1 MNLEDGSYTDA
12 YNTVKTLVK
21 ARCGDCFAFGD
32 GIYWAL
38 EKLREGALKLDSE
51 RMEEDNGND

>member
-1 MNLEDGSYTDA
+1 MNLEDGTYEEA
-12 YNTVKTLVK
+12 YNIVQTLIK

-51 RMEEDNGND
+51 CMEEDNGND

>member
-1 MNLEDGSYTDA
+1 MNLEYGSYTDA

-21 ARCGDCFAFGD
+21 ARCSDCFTFGD

>member
-1 MNLEDGSYTDA
+1 MNLEDGTYEEA
-12 YNTVKTLVK
+12 YNIVQTLIK
-21 ARCGDCFAFGD
+21 ARCGDCFAFGN

-51 RMEEDNGND
+51 CME